1 MRKRLLST
9 ILMAVILV
17 TSIQIDAFALPDD
30 YNANN
35 FIVDK
40 TEQYGGSHLVI
51 TNTSTSS
58 SQPTGV
64 LPIAGSVEDAVP
76 LNDMD
81 GEADEDV
88 YGYDGLGQG
97 LIDPASFL
105 PELGEDLISQSSSQM
120 SGVMQSVST
129 TAYEVGD
136 TKTLYLMNQ
145 YNSNTYA
152 TECICVAVGDYCTVW
167 IPKDDPYYVACM
179 EAASASASVEKNDNS
194 QQPTTDTVSG
204 NTVSGNEIVT
214 EEGTVSGN
222 EILSEENADD
232 VLQNIAMTDN
242 AMVKAMETLA
252 KEFDS
257 KHADM
262 VDMFGDT

>member
-9 ILMAVILV
+9 ILMVVILI

-58 SQPTGV
+58 GQPTGV

-88 YGYDGLGQG
+88 YGYDLD
-97 LIDPASFL
+97 LWSEEMKKKLETSFRHFKKNN
-105 PELGEDLISQSSSQM
+105 I
-120 SGVMQSVST
+120 
-129 TAYEVGD
+129 
-136 TKTLYLMNQ
+136 KTCNNLQ
-145 YNSNTYA
+145 K
-152 TECICVAVGDYCTVW
+152 E
-167 IPKDDPYYVACM
+167 
-179 EAASASASVEKNDNS
+179 EVEKPKNFS
-194 QQPTTDTVSG
+194 
-204 NTVSGNEIVT
+204 I
-214 EEGTVSGN
+214 
-222 EILSEENADD
+222 
-232 VLQNIAMTDN
+232 
-242 AMVKAMETLA
+242 
-252 KEFDS
+252 
-257 KHADM
+257 
-262 VDMFGDT
+262 